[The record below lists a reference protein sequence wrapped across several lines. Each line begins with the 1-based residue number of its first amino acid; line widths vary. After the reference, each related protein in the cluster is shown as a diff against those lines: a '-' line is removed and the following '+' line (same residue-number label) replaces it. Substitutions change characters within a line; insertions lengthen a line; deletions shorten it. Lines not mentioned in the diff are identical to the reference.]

1 MLFDKKTLKKKMY
14 ENIGKKKEKTHHL
27 CVMYLY
33 MNMIRCT
40 RMFHPLHRSIH
51 YENTTKKI
59 KKQPLI
65 QLDSAVYTEKLSPSV
80 G

>member
-1 MLFDKKTLKKKMY
+1 
-14 ENIGKKKEKTHHL
+14 
-27 CVMYLY
+27 